1 MAEIYNPS
9 TIDFLV
15 RDKLECF
22 YEQSFEKFDGG
33 EKYLDNWYIG
43 LLCEYLQAFAN
54 GEIRKL
60 NINIPPRFG
69 KSALCNVAFSMWY
82 LGLNP
87 EKG

>member
-43 LLCEYLQAFAN
+43 LLCEYLQAF
-54 GEIRKL
+54 
-60 NINIPPRFG
+60 P
-69 KSALCNVAFSMWY
+69 
-82 LGLNP
+82 GL
-87 EKG
+87 